1 MPQAKANPICRAT
14 PVLTFAADYRSSYR
28 VKRTLFLLTTGLLFA
43 ACTFAA
49 KPPNVVLIISDDQSW
64 TDYGFME
71 HEAIETPNIDRL
83 ARQSR
88 LFKRGYVPTSLCCP
102 SLATLITGLYP
113 HQNGITGNEPPI
125 PSGGKNTDQYRS
137 QVQECVGFIDTVP
150 TLPRLLAKRGY
161 VSHQSGKWWQGH
173 YSRGGFTHG
182 MTHGDP
188 KRRGRH
194 GDEGLKIGRE
204 GLQPIFDFIDDAGDK
219 PFFVWYAPFLPH
231 NPHNPPKRLLDK
243 YTKKTESIFIARYWA
258 MCEWLDET
266 CGQLLNHLDDKKLAR
281 DTLVIYVTDNGW
293 IQRADNGR
301 YAPRSKRSPYDGGIR
316 TPIMIRWP
324 GKVQPGERPELANS
338 IDLAPTLLKA
348 CGLEPTDTMQG
359 IDLLDDTALAK
370 RKSTH
375 GACYLHNAVDI
386 HKPSAN
392 LTHRWLINGNWKVI
406 LPYKANLTTRD
417 EAKGTGETELYNLAT
432 DPFERRNLAK
442 SKASRVKRLTKQLN
456 ALLPES

>member
-1 MPQAKANPICRAT
+1 
-14 PVLTFAADYRSSYR
+14 
-28 VKRTLFLLTTGLLFA
+28 
-43 ACTFAA
+43 
-49 KPPNVVLIISDDQSW
+49 
-64 TDYGFME
+64 
-71 HEAIETPNIDRL
+71 L

-125 PSGGKNTDQYRS
+125 PAGGKNTDQYRS

-194 GDEGLKIGRE
+194 GDVGLKIGRE
-204 GLQPIFDFIDDAGDK
+204 GLQPVFDFIDDAGDK

-258 MCEWLDET
+258 MCEWFDET
-266 CGQLLNHLDDKKLAR
+266 CGQLLNHLDEKKLAR

-338 IDLAPTLLKA
+338 IDLAPTILKA

-392 LTHRWLINGNWKVI
+392 LTHRWLINSNWKLI
-406 LPYKANLTTRD
+406 LPHKTNTNA
-417 EAKGTGETELYNLAT
+417 TELYNLT
-432 DPFERRNLAK
+432 KDPHETQNLAK
-442 SKASRVKRLTKQLN
+442 TNPHQAKRLAKQLN
-456 ALLPES
+456 ELLPES